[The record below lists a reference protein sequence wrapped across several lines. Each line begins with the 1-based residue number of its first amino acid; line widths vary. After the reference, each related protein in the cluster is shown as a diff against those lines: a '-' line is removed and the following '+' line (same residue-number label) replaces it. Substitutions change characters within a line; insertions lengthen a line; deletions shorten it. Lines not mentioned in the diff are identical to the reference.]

1 MAILLIPGA
10 GGDAW
15 IWHRVESRLVDA
27 GHDVIAVDLPADDEA
42 AGIEEY
48 AETALSAVGNREID
62 LAVGLSLGAYTAAL
76 VCLPTSAKALAFVN
90 GMIPLPGEPPG
101 EWWGATGHAE
111 ARVANDRRENRDPE
125 AEFDP
130 MEIFLHDVPAD
141 IVRDAGRHDRAQSN
155 GPFASSWALSAL
167 PDVPTYVVVGRNDR
181 FFPGDF
187 QARLA
192 EERLGIA
199 PDLLDG
205 GHLLPLSRPVELA
218 ALLASYL
225 AADG

>member
-15 IWHRVESRLVDA
+15 IWHRVESELVDA

-48 AETALSAVGNREID
+48 AETALSAVGDREVD
-62 LAVGLSLGAYTAAL
+62 LVVGLSLGAYTAAL
-76 VCLPTSAKALAFVN
+76 VCLRTSATTLAFVN

-101 EWWGATGHAE
+101 EWWGATGHAD
-111 ARVANDRRENRDPE
+111 ARAANDRREDRDPE
-125 AEFDP
+125 AAFDP
-130 MEIFLHDVPAD
+130 METFFHDVPAD

-167 PDVPTYVVVGRNDR
+167 PDVPTRVVVGRNDR

-187 QARLA
+187 QTRLS
-192 EERLGIA
+192 EERLGVT
-199 PDLLDG
+199 PDVLDG

-218 ALLASYL
+218 ALLVSYL
-225 AADG
+225 SADG